1 VRASRPTEG
10 KRQYSIV
17 FEAFPKLQKLKYR
30 IKKYFPHAEKPPPK
44 RGLEA
49 VDKVVGIAIT
59 VRKRV

>member
-1 VRASRPTEG
+1 LAPTLG
-10 KRQYSIV
+10 
-17 FEAFPKLQKLKYR
+17 LKERHGQVVEDADPYGDFFDPG
-30 IKKYFPHAEKPPPK
+30 YEKPPPK

>member
-1 VRASRPTEG
+1 MLASAPTLG
-10 KRQYSIV
+10 
-17 FEAFPKLQKLKYR
+17 LKERHGQVVEDADPYGDFFDPG
-30 IKKYFPHAEKPPPK
+30 YEKPPPK